1 MQLPKFHRCH
11 SGEFLKHHNKMAC
24 IRIADIMGD
33 LLDFSVMF
41 HDKKLLCPVDPV
53 GGQILIDGTVK
64 ITHEKSGKILRRNIN
79 ALRQRLGLPYKKFR
93 SVLLP
98 AGHISPTRAAFL
110 LLSAEFPP

>member
-64 ITHEKSGKILRRNIN
+64 ITHEKSGKILRRNLN
-79 ALRQRLGLPYKKFR
+79 ALRQLFG
-93 SVLLP
+93 
-98 AGHISPTRAAFL
+98 A
-110 LLSAEFPP
+110 